1 MTPAGRPAIVASAA
15 NDAIAPPGIPGV
27 PTESRTLASR
37 MITIIEMLTLMPQA
51 FAKNMII
58 NDIRIDT
65 ASILTVAPS
74 GIAILLI
81 WFETPSSFSTQRLL
95 IGIVAEL
102 EHVPNAFR
110 AAGMIALKNLT
121 GLVFPMSFTAPP

>member
-1 MTPAGRPAIVASAA
+1 
-15 NDAIAPPGIPGV
+15 
-27 PTESRTLASR
+27 

-58 NDIRIDT
+58 NGHQDRYRIHIDGGTERDCDT
-65 ASILTVAPS
+65 ADLV
-74 GIAILLI
+74 
-81 WFETPSSFSTQRLL
+81 RN
-95 IGIVAEL
+95 AEFFL
-102 EHVPNAFR
+102 DTALADWDRRGTGTCSECIQ